1 MSSRP
6 TNADSEKMNLLPNK
20 LEDGTFQQGNIKITL
35 SLSIVDWLSVRGVSF
50 SFFALINVIILRG
63 T

>member
-35 SLSIVDWLSVRGVSF
+35 SLSIADWLSVRDVSF
-50 SFFALINVIILRG
+50 NFFALINVIILRG

>member
-1 MSSRP
+1 M
-6 TNADSEKMNLLPNK
+6 KLLLNK
-20 LEDGTFQQGNIKITL
+20 LKDGTLQQGNIKITL

-50 SFFALINVIILRG
+50 SFFALTNVIIPKG

>member
-6 TNADSEKMNLLPNK
+6 MNADSEKMNLLPNK
-20 LEDGTFQQGNIKITL
+20 LEDGTLQQGNIKITL
-35 SLSIVDWLSVRGVSF
+35 SIVDWLSVRSVSF